1 MSYDAL
7 TIAAIVTVT
16 VLIVVIILI
25 GRSNANNDRK
35 MRILARHLMMM
46 EGNEE
51 AKKLCRDIHKEH
63 PDLCVGLDFTLRE
76 NGNSIE
82 VDEWNST
89 KPRPGS

>member
-7 TIAAIVTVT
+7 TISAIVIAVT
-16 VLIVVIILI
+16 LIVVIVLI

-35 MRILARHLMMM
+35 MRRLARHLMLL

-51 AKKLCRDIHKEH
+51 AMKLCKEIHRKH

-76 NGNSIE
+76 NGESVEI
-82 VDEWNST
+82 DEWNST
-89 KPRPGS
+89 EPPPRR